1 MVSDVAVVPPWKF
14 VSAEDGTDAMESS
27 CVRQLTEVV
36 TRLQKVDYYYA
47 TISHKRH
54 LADTRAAS
62 QWIAENPNVRS
73 ISVVIGGALECK
85 I

>member
-1 MVSDVAVVPPWKF
+1 M
-14 VSAEDGTDAMESS
+14 SAEDGTDAMESPR
-27 CVRQLTEVV
+27 VRQPTEVV

-62 QWIAENPNVRS
+62 Q
-73 ISVVIGGALECK
+73 
-85 I
+85 